1 MSNRIK
7 SILKYVLIA
16 AVWIA
21 LWVIVALAVGEPLL
35 LPSPDAVLM
44 RLGELVI
51 SVDFYLTVG
60 ASLLRVVTG
69 TVCGIL
75 IGILGGALCAVC
87 RVARDFFS
95 PALAVIKSTP
105 VASFIILLV
114 LWMSRD
120 VTPAVISAIVV
131 IPIVWS
137 NVEMGIRTA
146 DKELVELAL
155 AYKMPISRKLGF
167 VYLPSVRPHF
177 ISALRSSVGMS
188 WKAGIAAEVLLV
200 PALSVG
206 KQIFEAKYSLLT
218 VDLFAWTVVV
228 VLLSITLETLAKLA
242 FSRLQKANDHR
253 TEAKEESV

>member
-21 LWVIVALAVGEPLL
+21 LWMIAALAVGEPLL

-44 RLGELVI
+44 RLGELMI
-51 SVDFYLTVG
+51 SSDFYLTI
-60 ASLLRVVTG
+60 ALSLLRVVTG

-75 IGILGGALCAVC
+75 IGTLGGALCAAC

-120 VTPAVISAIVV
+120 VAPAVISAIVV

-146 DKELVELAL
+146 DKALVELAL

-218 VDLFAWTVVV
+218 VDLFAWTVAVV
-228 VLLSITLETLAKLA
+228 VISVIIEWLTLAV
-242 FSRLQKANDHR
+242 FDR
-253 TEAKEESV
+253 TAKKGG